1 VLCQLVANACGAAI
15 VSLSLLSPSRN
26 WESPSASFWRVVV
39 AFQCLPALLSFFM
52 SLMSPESPRYVYP
65 SSSSIIIEYSHAHRW
80 NVDNAHAY
88 RATNPRFGLHRL
100 YVRCGHD
107 RRQQADSQELRRD
120 LDQRG
125 SYRLLISTLLMFLYS
140 FSAFAQIR
148 QNMSRA
154 FWNFPLTSVQFGAFF
169 ACTIIWQ
176 ALSCAISIAFID
188 KVGRRGALLIT
199 FVGQAVSLIPLAVL
213 VSETYPKR
221 YAAFIAL
228 EVFGFILFGFVG
240 FGAGVIWLCVT
251 EINSQRFRV
260 CGTAIA
266 AAIAYGT
273 YFGMV
278 FLDYYIESLRG
289 WPTIF
294 IVTNFIGASVTYW
307 LFPETTGR
315 SLDYIDR
322 HFEPGKSP
330 IITKDITPVPNVKWA
345 HGGELADEQIS
356 APRSSSVY
364 SREV

>member
-1 VLCQLVANACGAAI
+1 
-15 VSLSLLSPSRN
+15 
-26 WESPSASFWRVVV
+26 
-39 AFQCLPALLSFFM
+39 M
-52 SLMSPESPRYVYP
+52 
-65 SSSSIIIEYSHAHRW
+65 
-80 NVDNAHAY
+80 
-88 RATNPRFGLHRL
+88 
-100 YVRCGHD
+100 
-107 RRQQADSQELRRD
+107 
-120 LDQRG
+120 DQRG
-125 SYRLLISTLLMFLYS
+125 SYRLLISTSLIFLYS

-154 FWNFPLTSVQFGAFF
+154 FWFFPVTSVQFGAFF

-188 KVGRRGALLIT
+188 KVGRRGVLLIT

-213 VSETYPKR
+213 ASETYQKR

-228 EVFGFILFGFVG
+228 EVFGFIAFGFVG
-240 FGAGVIWLCVT
+240 FGAGMIWLCVA
-251 EINSQRFRV
+251 EINSQRFRLT
-260 CGTAIA
+260 GTAIG

-278 FLDYYIESLRG
+278 FLNYYVGSLRG

-294 IVTNFIGASVTYW
+294 IVTNIIGASITYW

-315 SLDYIDR
+315 SLDDIDR
-322 HFEPGKSP
+322 YFEPKKSP
-330 IITKDITPVPNVKWA
+330 IVTKDITLVPNGEWA
-345 HGGELADEQIS
+345 HDVELADEQIS